1 MSFYITRGGWCTCAA
16 CNDTSDFDEAFEFRC
31 EDCEEVQD
39 VGEMADPDITGLGAV
54 CVWCAENAGRL

>member
-1 MSFYITRGGWCTCAA
+1 MS
-16 CNDTSDFDEAFEFRC
+16 FDEAYEFRC
-31 EDCEEVQD
+31 EDCGEVQD